1 MSMAGPTAQLHSG
14 IAQAREFEDPP
25 GLLEKTEYLLREWVN
40 AYHARDAGK
49 DSRQAFVIFVQL
61 MNQHGILKTDDLIT
75 RFFRMST
82 QVSLKTCTCK
92 LLIPTKLGA
101 LEPLIMITS
110 PFIDV

>member
-1 MSMAGPTAQLHSG
+1 MSSERLEPNNISMAGPTAQLHSG

-82 QVSLKTCTCK
+82 QVLTFF
-92 LLIPTKLGA
+92 L
-101 LEPLIMITS
+101 
-110 PFIDV
+110 V